1 MDHQSLT
8 IVKLGGKLIDQE
20 RLFRESLSS
29 FSGLEGPKILVHG
42 GGASA
47 TRLAD
52 RMGVIATMVDGRRIT
67 DKSML
72 EIAVMVY
79 GGKINKQIVGQLQ
92 ALGVNALG
100 LTGADLNLIQAHKR
114 PVTHID
120 YGFVGD
126 IDEINLP
133 MLIQLL
139 DLSIT
144 PVFAPIT
151 HDLKGQLLNT
161 NADTIASTLAR
172 ALSSQYEVNLVFCF
186 DKPGV
191 LRDPAEEISLIKEI
205 STENFEQLKS
215 QHIITEGMI
224 PKLDNAFDAIRAG
237 VKNVF
242 LCSPSQIQNIR
253 LDTFSGTRLFT

>member
-1 MDHQSLT
+1 MDHSSLT

-20 RLFRESLSS
+20 TLLQESLTS
-29 FSGLEGPKILVHG
+29 FSALEGPKIMVHG
-42 GGASA
+42 GGSSA
-47 TRLAD
+47 TRLAE
-52 RMGVIATMVDGRRIT
+52 RIGVVATMIDGRRIT
-67 DKSML
+67 DESML

-79 GGKINKQIVGQLQ
+79 GGKINKQIVSQLQ
-92 ALGVNALG
+92 AFGINAIG
-100 LTGADLNLIQAHKR
+100 LTGADLNMIQAHKR

-120 YGFVGD
+120 YGFAGD
-126 IDEINLP
+126 IDQINLP

-172 ALSSQYEVNLVFCF
+172 ALSSQYEVNLGYCF

-191 LRDPAEEISLIKEI
+191 LRDPTEELSLIEEISW
-205 STENFEQLKS
+205 ENFELLKS
-215 QHIITEGMI
+215 QQIITEGMI
-224 PKLDNAFDAIRAG
+224 PKLDNAFEAIRAG

-253 LDTFSGTRLFT
+253 LNTFTGTRLFM